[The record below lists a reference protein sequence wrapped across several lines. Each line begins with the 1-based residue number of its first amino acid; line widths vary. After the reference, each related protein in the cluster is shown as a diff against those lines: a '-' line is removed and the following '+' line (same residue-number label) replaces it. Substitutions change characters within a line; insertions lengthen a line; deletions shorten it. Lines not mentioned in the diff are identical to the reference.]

1 MSELEIILV
10 LLFVVFF
17 VATVMKI
24 ATTLERKRAGDS
36 VERPRLVFFFL
47 GCLMLICMIPI
58 RLFEL
63 LSTPIVLADIAV
75 VVTNFLG
82 YALTYEW
89 GRKARAGAE
98 EPQERT
104 TVRAYQIYYH
114 GQPYALIGK
123 EGIDTLLAH
132 KLLKRQHTVELVED
146 FQPQAQRQGVGITL
160 MRSKDGGKAMLMR
173 VQGPEPK
180 PGPTDAAAGPSAG

>member
-1 MSELEIILV
+1 MSALEVILV
-10 LLFVVFF
+10 ILFVAFF
-17 VATVMKI
+17 VGTVMKI

-47 GCLMLICMIPI
+47 GCLMLVCMIPI

-63 LSTPIVLADIAV
+63 LSGPVVLADLAV
-75 VVTNFLG
+75 VITNFLG

-89 GRKARAGAE
+89 RRRAGTGAE

-114 GQPYALIGK
+114 GQPYALIAK
-123 EGIDTLLAH
+123 EGIDILLAH

-146 FQPQAQRQGVGITL
+146 FQSQAQRQGIGITL

-173 VQGPEPK
+173 VIGPEPK
-180 PGPTDAAAGPSAG
+180 AAPTDATDA